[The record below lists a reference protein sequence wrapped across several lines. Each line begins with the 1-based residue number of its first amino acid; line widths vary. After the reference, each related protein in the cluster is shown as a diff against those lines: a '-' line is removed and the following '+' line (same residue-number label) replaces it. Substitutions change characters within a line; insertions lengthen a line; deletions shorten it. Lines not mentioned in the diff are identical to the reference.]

1 MPQRYAELL
10 AGAHRPSMLSW
21 MLAVQM
27 PVAKRS
33 SSCVSRCIGTINSI
47 QQYGMACRATSADR
61 AFGLQHGWLYFAQT
75 RLYEQIRDGILKA
88 AMVPEQPMCL
98 S

>member
-10 AGAHRPSMLSW
+10 ASAHRPSMLSW

-47 QQYGMACRATSADR
+47 QQYGMACRDVSQSGFLLTTRMALFRSDAT
-61 AFGLQHGWLYFAQT
+61 L
-75 RLYEQIRDGILKA
+75 
-88 AMVPEQPMCL
+88 
-98 S
+98 